1 MEMSREQYQHEDTTN
16 KPPTSHVMESS
27 GIWMLLL
34 LFFSRMSASALPRL
48 VPNCSDQQRKVPWT
62 KNDEVG
68 PNDSVGEHNSKN

>member
-34 LFFSRMSASALPRL
+34 LFFFAYVSFCLASFSTELQRPTKESALDKKR
-48 VPNCSDQQRKVPWT
+48 
-62 KNDEVG
+62 
-68 PNDSVGEHNSKN
+68 